1 MLPWPRLMDCSICV
15 AIPLKQC
22 ATFLKPFHGFTGR
35 LWLEYMYFTSQR
47 FLQISG
53 LLALRFLKLWTLVNL
68 FVLVY
73 VSATFDG
80 QRYEVWCQWCPSR
93 KYSTITMAS
102 ESTMEKKNTIKLTFC
117 VSWYVKKTFL
127 SITNNCFACKI
138 INICTISIGCKLTK
152 ASKSSQIFK
161 YRDDQLLPFFLH
173 PSAMKNDQFTL
184 KFYFGKRY
192 KSRTVIEQ

>member
-35 LWLEYMYFTSQR
+35 LWLENMYFTSQR
-47 FLQISG
+47 FLLISG

-80 QRYEVWCQWCPSR
+80 QRYEVWCQWCPSM

-102 ESTMEKKNTIKLTFC
+102 ESTMEKKKTLLNWPFVSLGTLKRHFCQLQIIVLLVRLLTSVQYPLA
-117 VSWYVKKTFL
+117 VSWQKPPNQARYSSTEMTNYCL
-127 SITNNCFACKI
+127 SSYIHQPWKM
-138 INICTISIGCKLTK
+138 INLQWNSILARDTK
-152 ASKSSQIFK
+152 A
-161 YRDDQLLPFFLH
+161 
-173 PSAMKNDQFTL
+173 
-184 KFYFGKRY
+184 
-192 KSRTVIEQ
+192 EQ